1 MPAWQIVVVP
11 RMLINVHLRELH
23 FWTVRYMIFGRVL
36 SQSFDELLQISLEEV
51 EGFEPPARID
61 YRDSGFQDRPF

>member
-1 MPAWQIVVVP
+1 
-11 RMLINVHLRELH
+11 
-23 FWTVRYMIFGRVL
+23 MIFGRVL

-61 YRDSGFQDRPF
+61 YRDSGFQDRPFLTSHAHFQSI

>member
-1 MPAWQIVVVP
+1 
-11 RMLINVHLRELH
+11 
-23 FWTVRYMIFGRVL
+23 MIFGRVL

-61 YRDSGFQDRPF
+61 YRDSDFQDRPFLTSHAHFQNI